1 MPLNM
6 PEPPGRI
13 REETRSHLGLI
24 ARAVGEGPKLLGEV
38 SPDDVEVSTPHRV
51 FALLVKDIEADG
63 GLQAARPVGWRFL
76 LESGGNVLAGA
87 EVAETPERTFPPT
100 FYRSSS
106 VGATATAVRA
116 ARALPQLE
124 MAGFDLRLLQ
134 IPELYQTA
142 LWLHSPNTDLLIPLA
157 PSPIGREGQ
166 VTPPPVFFREL
177 TARAREYRAHQPS
190 SRESA

>member
-24 ARAVGEGPKLLGEV
+24 ARAGGEGPKLLGEI

-51 FALLVKDIEADG
+51 FALLVKDIEAGG
-63 GLQAARPVGWRFL
+63 GLEVAQPVGWRFL
-76 LESGGNVLAGA
+76 LESGGKVLAGA
-87 EVAETPERTFPPT
+87 EVAETPDRTFPPT

-106 VGATATAVRA
+106 VGATATAVKA

-177 TARAREYRAHQPS
+177 AVRAQEYRAHQPRY
-190 SRESA
+190 REPT